1 MKLELNLLLSIFSRS
16 RPRILNFATGIF
28 ERKFGKKMNIER
40 WSENFDE
47 TLPDL
52 VSSKEVEFEKILS
65 VNIDGL
71 TSL

>member
-1 MKLELNLLLSIFSRS
+1 
-16 RPRILNFATGIF
+16 
-28 ERKFGKKMNIER
+28 MNIER